1 MLVLRTFG
9 GLSLSRGAENLTGAI
24 TQRRRLAIL
33 VLLAMAHE
41 TGMSRD
47 KLQAYLWPEAEAERA
62 RHVLNQLL
70 YAQRRQVD
78 EGALFLGRKTL
89 RLNPL
94 VITTDVGAF
103 EAALDRNDP
112 EAAVARYAG
121 PFLDGFFL
129 KEAPEFERWV
139 EDQRSRLAR
148 RNLTALAALA
158 GQATASGDHAGA
170 AAWWRRALAADPFD
184 SPAAVGLVESLA
196 AAGDRPGALR
206 EGLRHDALLRAEFGV
221 PADPRLR
228 ELLARLSS

>member
-9 GLSLSRGAENLTGAI
+9 GLSLSRGEEDLTGAI

-33 VLLAMAHE
+33 ALLAVAQQS
-41 TGMSRD
+41 GMSRD
-47 KLQAYLWPEAEAERA
+47 KLQAYLWAEADAERA

-70 YAQRRQVD
+70 YAQRRQLG

-94 VITTDVGAF
+94 VITADVGAF
-103 EAALDRNDP
+103 ETALDRH
-112 EAAVARYAG
+112 ELEEAVARYRG

-129 KEAPEFERWV
+129 RDAPEFERWA

-158 GQATASGDHAGA
+158 GKAAASGDHGAA
-170 AAWWRRALAADPFD
+170 AAWWRRAVAADPFD

-196 AAGDRPGALR
+196 ASGDLPGALR
-206 EGLRHDALLRAEFGV
+206 EGRRHTELVRREFGV
-221 PADPRLR
+221 AADHRLTQ
-228 ELLARLSS
+228 LLARLSS